1 MWISTRQLIKADLQQ
16 LKTALMGKMGLAQ
29 DPLTAGK
36 SFIVHCQRSDEKVAD
51 FASDLKKLFKRAYPE
66 EPLTSGILLQR
77 FVTGLMPCISQQI
90 LLKGKPTK
98 FEEAVTSAEGV
109 EYALNFEHESPT
121 QLHRQMKS
129 TRLASHIALKTRN

>member
-1 MWISTRQLIKADLQQ
+1 MAR
-16 LKTALMGKMGLAQ
+16 
-29 DPLTAGK
+29 
-36 SFIVHCQRSDEKVAD
+36 CQRSGEKVAD
-51 FASDLKKLFKRAYPE
+51 FASDLKKLFKQRHIYPE
-66 EPLTSGILLQR
+66 EPHTSGILLQR
-77 FVTGLMPCISQQI
+77 FVTGLMSRISQQI

-129 TRLASHIALKTRN
+129 TRLASHIALKT